1 MDNSQTIEEWIKEHG
16 FKLAQVKH
24 EGKKIS
30 LHEYLSENYTINE
43 DTIQSL
49 KEDFETPELGFKEL
63 EFIRPSLT
71 KKWRALGNGGE
82 VQGPPPEIERYDMV
96 EFRRE
101 TELIVRF
108 PQAGKT
114 GLMIR
119 DLIAFH
125 KKYENTSI
133 ISVGIMVSDN
143 SLLLN
148 NQTCLRASEIDMLHP
163 LRISSKPLRRGEN
176 YPNSVNDDVFN
187 YLEKRL
193 CNTLFYCGHSAR
205 TRADGDIN
213 NLLDSLARFAK
224 QYCIAIFIDEADKV
238 ISTKMFETSVTRWL
252 EKKTANGR
260 FLVEQFKFVTATPC
274 DISPAWGKVKNWVGK
289 HLPEGKI
296 RIQYVDS
303 LHGADYHVLSASKHI
318 PHELDSDDENSD
330 ISNYVGSYLAKK
342 SPVNGEVWLIPGSIK
357 VQSHEEIA
365 ERCMSDNP
373 KTGEPYFTDI
383 LVINSKTKQMSSSN
397 TVTDDEDDEFF
408 DSCENEIQI
417 QSYDKKTMWGK
428 VSVAVDVEIKEWL
441 KTYWLKNGSK
451 RRLVITGN
459 RCLGRGITFSSHE
472 CNISVG
478 LFGPYCSKGGSSV
491 REKYQL
497 FNRLAG
503 YTRNAMNKPSLVCS
517 VDDFHSMEKYES
529 LLRKL
534 LELGQN
540 PDESIRELTDEK
552 VEQIVSQI
560 NMEFDPS
567 YDANSWEHEW
577 REFRDKK
584 LAEKWLP
591 KNRKIKTA
599 TEEPGKPGFYQS
611 SFTGAK
617 EVLKYQ
623 DVVNAM
629 QGIDNGMRRKTMNLP
644 WKSAVDKKPLSRV
657 YLVYK
662 DLDDPKSYVY
672 ICRKLRKV
680 R

>member
-1 MDNSQTIEEWIKEHG
+1 MDNSQTIEMWIMEHG
-16 FKLAQVKH
+16 FQMAKVKQN
-24 EGKKIS
+24 GNMIS
-30 LHEYLSENYTINE
+30 LRDYLSDNYNIKE
-43 DTIQSL
+43 DTIESL
-49 KEDFETPELGFKEL
+49 KEDFEAPELGFKEL
-63 EFIRPSLT
+63 EFLRPSHT
-71 KKWRALGNGGE
+71 KKWRALGNGGNGGNGGSE
-82 VQGPPPEIERYDMV
+82 REHPPEIERYDMV

-125 KKYENTSI
+125 KKYENTPI
-133 ISVGIMVSDN
+133 ISVGIVVSDN

-148 NQTCLRASEIDMLHP
+148 NQTCLRASEIDVLRT
-163 LRISSKPLRRGEN
+163 LRISSKPVRRGEN
-176 YPNSVNDDVFN
+176 YQNSVNDDVFK
-187 YLEKRL
+187 YLEDRDR
-193 CNTLFYCGHSAR
+193 NTLFYCGHSAR
-205 TRADGDIN
+205 TKADGDIS
-213 NLLDSLARFAK
+213 NLLDNLGRFAK

-252 EKKTANGR
+252 SKTIDNGR
-260 FLVEQFKFVTATPC
+260 FLVEQLKFITATPC
-274 DISPAWGKVKNWVGK
+274 DITPAWGKTKNWVGK

-303 LHGADYHVLSASKHI
+303 LHGPNYHVLSASKHV
-318 PHELDSDDENSD
+318 PHELDGDDESD
-330 ISNYVGSYLAKK
+330 IRNYVGSYLVKK
-342 SPVNGEVWLIPGSIK
+342 SPVNGEVWLIPGATK

-365 ERCMSDNP
+365 ELCMADNP

-383 LVINSKTKQMSSSN
+383 LVINSKTKEMSSN
-397 TVTDDEDDEFF
+397 TVADDEFF
-408 DSCENEIQI
+408 DACESEIQI
-417 QSYDKKTMWGK
+417 QSYDKKSMWGR

-441 KTYWLKNGSK
+441 KQYWLEKGSK

-459 RCLGRGITFSSHE
+459 RCLGRGITFSSNE

-478 LFGPYCSKGGSSV
+478 LFGPYCSHQV

-503 YTRNAMNKPSLVCS
+503 YTRNAMNKPILVCS
-517 VDDFHSMEKYES
+517 ADDFHSMEKYES

-567 YDANSWEHEW
+567 YDVNSWEHEW
-577 REFRDKK
+577 REFRNKK

-599 TEEPGKPGFYQS
+599 TEEPDKPGFYQS